1 MKKRSACD
9 FVLDEILKRERV
21 SMPSILLTGKRFGD
35 EESVYSVFN
44 VQKLIKEPN
53 NFSFNIHS
61 SFINLDDYPKELL
74 YLKLFTSTTD
84 QKHITKGTCFIKIT
98 DIAEKVFYMYIKLV
112 LKCRNLYGDTGN
124 ETKYRIVY
132 SSSFDELI
140 NFIYKPKEIPDLL
153 NSEAFVSKDDKTK
166 EQSQILEEHAKT
178 LITNVEYNCN
188 HVKLKAPISAFG
200 TLPNIINIIINYN
213 NRTISTIISDKT
225 FETKYKQRHEIFTND
240 IITKGRDNVI
250 VTVSVYRYSID
261 IVIKNDVET
270 LKEFKLNEKMSTMQE
285 SSLLFK
291 RLSKSQ
297 LECSSYKL

>member
-1 MKKRSACD
+1 MNKRSSLD

-21 SMPSILLTGKRFGD
+21 PIPPILLTGKRFGD
-35 EESVYSVFN
+35 QESVYSIFN

-53 NFSFNIHS
+53 NFTFNADS
-61 SFINLDDYPKELL
+61 NFIKLDDYQKELL
-74 YLKLFTSTTD
+74 YLKLFASTTE

-98 DIAEKVFYMYIKLV
+98 DIADQVFYMYIKLV
-112 LKCRNLYGDTGN
+112 LKCRNLYEDTGN
-124 ETKYRIVY
+124 ETKYRIIY
-132 SSSFDELI
+132 SSSFDNLL

-178 LITNVEYNCN
+178 LITNVEYDCN
-188 HVKLKAPISAFG
+188 HVKLEAAISAFG

-213 NRTISTIISDKT
+213 NRTISTNLAGKT

-250 VTVSVYRYSID
+250 VSVSVYRHSID
-261 IVIKNDVET
+261 IVIKNDIET
-270 LKEFKLNEKMSTMQE
+270 LKEFKLKEKQTE
-285 SSLLFK
+285 K
-291 RLSKSQ
+291 
-297 LECSSYKL
+297 C

>member
-1 MKKRSACD
+1 MNKRSSLD

-21 SMPSILLTGKRFGD
+21 PIPPILLTGKRFGD
-35 EESVYSVFN
+35 QESVYSIFN

-53 NFSFNIHS
+53 NFTFNADS
-61 SFINLDDYPKELL
+61 NFIKLDDYQKELL
-74 YLKLFTSTTD
+74 YLKLFASTTE

-98 DIAEKVFYMYIKLV
+98 DIADQVFYMYIKLV
-112 LKCRNLYGDTGN
+112 LKCRNLYEDTGN
-124 ETKYRIVY
+124 ETKYRIIY
-132 SSSFDELI
+132 SSSFDNLL

-178 LITNVEYNCN
+178 LITNVEYDCN
-188 HVKLKAPISAFG
+188 HVKLEAAISAFG

-213 NRTISTIISDKT
+213 NRTISTTLAGKT

-270 LKEFKLNEKMSTMQE
+270 LKEFKLKEKQPE
-285 SSLLFK
+285 K
-291 RLSKSQ
+291 
-297 LECSSYKL
+297 C

>member
-1 MKKRSACD
+1 MNKRSSLD

-21 SMPSILLTGKRFGD
+21 PIPPILLTGKRFGD
-35 EESVYSVFN
+35 QESVYSIFN

-53 NFSFNIHS
+53 NFTFNADNN
-61 SFINLDDYPKELL
+61 FIKLDDYQKELL
-74 YLKLFTSTTD
+74 YLKLFASTTE

-98 DIAEKVFYMYIKLV
+98 DIADQVFYMYIKLV
-112 LKCRNLYGDTGN
+112 LKCRNLYEDTGN
-124 ETKYRIVY
+124 ETKYRIIY
-132 SSSFDELI
+132 SSSFDNLL

-178 LITNVEYNCN
+178 LITNVEYDCK
-188 HVKLKAPISAFG
+188 HVKLEAPISAFG

-213 NRTISTIISDKT
+213 NRTISTTLAGKT

-250 VTVSVYRYSID
+250 VSVSVYRHSID
-261 IVIKNDVET
+261 IVIKNDIET
-270 LKEFKLNEKMSTMQE
+270 LKEFKLKEKQPE
-285 SSLLFK
+285 K
-291 RLSKSQ
+291 
-297 LECSSYKL
+297 C

>member
-21 SMPSILLTGKRFGD
+21 PMPPILLTGKRFGN

-53 NFSFNIHS
+53 NFTFNIQS
-61 SFINLDDYPKELL
+61 SFINLDDYQKELL

-98 DIAEKVFYMYIKLV
+98 DMVEKVFYMYIKLV
-112 LKCRNLYGDTGN
+112 LKCRNLYGDIGN

-132 SSSFDELI
+132 SSSFDDLL
-140 NFIYKPKEIPDLL
+140 NFIYKPKEIPDFL

-166 EQSQILEEHAKT
+166 EQSVILEDHAKT
-178 LITNVEYNCN
+178 LITNVEYD
-188 HVKLKAPISAFG
+188 KIEPFSIKTPK
-200 TLPNIINIIINYN
+200 IINIIINNN
-213 NRTISTIISDKT
+213 NRTISTIISGKT
-225 FETKYKQRHEIFTND
+225 FETQYKQRHEVFTND

-250 VTVSVYRYSID
+250 VTVSVYTYGVD

-270 LKEFKLNEKMSTMQE
+270 LKEFKLKEKI
-285 SSLLFK
+285 K
-291 RLSKSQ
+291 
-297 LECSSYKL
+297 